1 MTYHKELF
9 TNPEKT
15 ARTIINL
22 CNNISADEGLYFREL
37 AENIINPNIKN
48 NTIEELKY
56 LSIRLRPMIRYTLDI
71 DGIEL
76 LKEPIR
82 FIEELNT
89 RGYIIGDC
97 DDITLFSNLV
107 LKMIGYN
114 CGCKIIKMDNDDY
127 FGHIYSVVSI
137 EGKYYPFDLSTDEP
151 VGYEYDKIK
160 EYKIFIEE

>member
-1 MTYHKELF
+1 MYKQMF
-9 TNPEKT
+9 TNPVKT
-15 ARTIINL
+15 AKTIINL
-22 CNNISADEGLYFREL
+22 CNNISVSEGLYFREL

-56 LSIRLRPMIRYTLDI
+56 LSIRLRPYIRYTLDV

-82 FIEELNT
+82 LIEELNT

-127 FGHIYSVVSI
+127 FGHIYSIVEI
-137 EGKYYPFDLSTDEP
+137 DNCYIPFDLSTDEP
-151 VGYEYDKIK
+151 IGYEYDRIK
-160 EYKIFIEE
+160 EFKIFIEG